1 MRYLLP
7 SHMMLC
13 CLVAA
18 GDVYAQA
25 LPLDGPLRAI
35 HIAGNWTTNRQTADA
50 WDPDAGDPLIP
61 VDYVEHLKDLHV
73 NWVGISVALHYD
85 DSLDSTVERVY
96 SRQVDVPTF
105 SDEVLRQ
112 LIREFRTN
120 DFDVY
125 LTLAF
130 ESREADVAARP
141 VQRWMLGDPGHP
153 ETGVPDVDP
162 MWPRIRPEHW
172 PWRPDHPEHH
182 RFVREFWE
190 TYTEQAVHFAK
201 IAQQEGARMYSLGT
215 ETDRLFRTRSGGDF
229 WPNDFR
235 RQLET
240 MVARVRSEYQGLVT
254 YNMHYSAITDPH
266 FAAGSEHL
274 WEDLDLDV
282 VGVSAWFSL
291 SETTPSTITSVETL
305 RGAYE
310 RIFNTHL
317 VPLAHRN
324 SGRPVVF
331 TEYGA
336 MDLVEA
342 PHLPWDWQR
351 LFEPVEH
358 VDSNNNGV
366 EDGRETQA
374 NIFQAL
380 FDTMERFPGVVH
392 GAFFWENLIA
402 SDALWAREL
411 EGRRHFEIRNKPAGE
426 VVRAQYERWR
436 SATSTQVFAARRLPD
451 LTLYVG
457 AGSVAV
463 VVPVA
468 SVFRNALTYRASSSA
483 TGVATVSVSG
493 SDVTVT
499 PVAAGIATITVTATG
514 ADNSTATRQFRAT
527 VLEAKAF
534 TEHLRPGLAVKALHF
549 LEMRTR
555 VAALRERAGLPLV
568 RWTDPVLTVGVTLV
582 KRVHLTELRTA
593 LNAVHDATARRRPT
607 YTDDTVIAGVTA
619 IKAVHVA
626 ELRDAILAL
635 E

>member
-1 MRYLLP
+1 
-7 SHMMLC
+7 MMLC

-25 LPLDGPLRAI
+25 VPLDGPLRAI
-35 HIAGNWTTNRQTADA
+35 HISGNWETNRQTVEA
-50 WDPDAGDPLIP
+50 WDPDAGHPLIP
-61 VDYVEHLKDLHV
+61 AEYIEHLQNLHV

-85 DSLDSTVERVY
+85 DSMDSTVERAYTDV
-96 SRQVDVPTF
+96 VVPTF
-105 SDEVLRQ
+105 SDDALRQ
-112 LIREFRTN
+112 LIREFRSGG
-120 DFDVY
+120 FEVY
-125 LTLAF
+125 ITLAF
-130 ESREADVAARP
+130 ESRAADVAERP

-153 ETGVPDVDP
+153 ETGVPHVDP
-162 MWPRIRPEHW
+162 MWPRVLPENW
-172 PWRPDHPEHH
+172 PWRPSHPDHA

-190 TYTEQAVHFAK
+190 TYTEQAVHFAR

-215 ETDRLFRTRSGGDF
+215 ETDRLFRSRSGGEF

-235 RQLET
+235 QQLAT
-240 MVARVRSEYQGLVT
+240 MVARVRAVYRGLVT
-254 YNMHYSAITDPH
+254 YNMHFSAITDPH

-291 SETTPSTITSVETL
+291 SQSPPSTVTSVETL
-305 RGAYE
+305 REAYE
-310 RIFNTHL
+310 RIFDTHL
-317 VPLAHRN
+317 IPLAQRN

-336 MDLVEA
+336 MDIVEA
-342 PHLPWDWQR
+342 PFLPWDWQR

-358 VDSNNNGV
+358 VDANNNGV

-374 NIFQAL
+374 NIFRAL
-380 FDTMERFPGVVH
+380 FDTMESSPGVVH

-402 SDALWAREL
+402 SDEMWAREL
-411 EGRRHFEIRNKPAGE
+411 EGRRHFEIRNKPAGDI
-426 VVRAQYERWR
+426 VRAQYERWR
-436 SATSTQVFAARRLPD
+436 SADSIQVLATGRLPD
-451 LTLYVG
+451 LTLHVG
-457 AGSVAV
+457 AGAVAV
-463 VVPVA
+463 VVPV
-468 SVFRNALTYRASSSA
+468 SGVFRNALTYRASSSA
-483 TGVATVSVSG
+483 TGVVTVSMAG

-499 PVAAGIATITVTATG
+499 PVAAGMATITVTATG
-514 ADNSTATRQFRAT
+514 ADNSIATRQFQVT

-534 TEHLRPGLAVKALHF
+534 TDRLRPGLAVKALHF
-549 LEMRTR
+549 LELRTR
-555 VAALRERAGLPLV
+555 VAALRARAGLPRL

-593 LNAVHDATARRRPT
+593 LNAVYDAAARRRPT
-607 YTDDTVIAGVTA
+607 YTDDAVIAGATA

-626 ELRDAILAL
+626 ELRDAIMAL